1 MHYRS
6 INGHLKQLAVI
17 TRTTEINNW
26 VPVPASAR
34 KSGNYEDDT
43 DDSTDGGKV
52 VKSVVAEMDPENNSP
67 VKPKFVESDKSLF
80 EDITMSDGDETVD
93 ASSVDTTDLTLRL
106 RKTVKVIEV

>member
-1 MHYRS
+1 MHYRA

-34 KSGNYEDDT
+34 KSGIDDDDT
-43 DDSTDGGKV
+43 DDSTEGGKV
-52 VKSVVAEMDPENNSP
+52 VKSVDAEMDPENNSP
-67 VKPKFVESDKSLF
+67 VKPKFVESHNSLL
-80 EDITMSDGDETVD
+80 EDVVMSDGDDTVGE
-93 ASSVDTTDLTLRL
+93 SSVDTTDLTLRL